1 MLDISLHQG
10 AGLHRFT
17 PQAALRVLAVVSQE
31 STTTASDTLWQ
42 ICASLQHL
50 GYPVMV
56 LDGTVHES
64 EDSPGLWHLLQHAA
78 WNDGA
83 SLQTDATA
91 SSLAV
96 VPAARGLQRIQQ
108 TSFNEEMSPL
118 TSLLP
123 YFRSYGLL
131 VIHAPASSLGPLLH
145 YAATTPLVVMGDEST
160 AILDSYSS
168 LKQIALHTGLPC
180 MVTAILHNDTAQ
192 ERYKA
197 QMALQS
203 LQDCAERHLELPLR
217 TCTIASQNPQDLQR
231 LALQLLENAGTINNE
246 ALPVLPSRPL
256 TDTAAHFVR
265 SH

>member
-1 MLDISLHQG
+1 MLDISFHQG

-31 STTTASDTLWQ
+31 LAAAGSDTLWQ
-42 ICASLQHL
+42 ICASLQRL

-56 LDGTVHES
+56 LDGTACES

-83 SLQTDATA
+83 NLHAEAVT

-96 VPAARGLQRIQQ
+96 IPAARGLQRIQQ
-108 TSFNEEMSPL
+108 LSHSESVSPL
-118 TSLLP
+118 APLLP

-131 VIHAPASSLGPLLH
+131 IVHAPASSLGPLLRH
-145 YAATTPLVVMGDEST
+145 TATTPLVVMRDEST
-160 AILDSYSS
+160 AVLDSYSS

-180 MVTAILHNDTAQ
+180 MVTALLHDDTAA
-192 ERYKA
+192 ERHKA
-197 QMALQS
+197 QTALQS
-203 LQDCAERHLELPLR
+203 LQDCTERHLGLPLS
-217 TCTIASQNPQDLQR
+217 TCTIATQNPQDLQR
-231 LALQLLENAGTINNE
+231 LALQLLENAGTINSD
-246 ALPVLPSRPL
+246 LLTVLPASPL
-256 TDTAAHFVR
+256 TGAAAHFVR